1 MNEWESHTFFYL
13 KKFIFREFIAQCKK
27 SRRNKKKKKI
37 LVPWKHSPLKGR

>member
-1 MNEWESHTFFYL
+1 MNRRVTHFFIFK